1 MSEERPEEQ
10 LESLKLIPEDYK
22 VRPLALRYLKRLED
36 DYPDILEDV
45 VKEALRIAKEE
56 GHHEVRAETLRKAYA
71 KVKGI
76 SLKEAKRE
84 FFPKALK

>member
-1 MSEERPEEQ
+1 MR
-10 LESLKLIPEDYK
+10 LRALDLIPDDFK

-45 VKEALRIAKEE
+45 VREAVRISEEE
-56 GHHEVRAETLRKAYA
+56 GHMEIRAETLRKAYA
-71 KVKGI
+71 RVKGI
-76 SLKEAKRE
+76 TLREARRE